1 MLISFLIRQ
10 RKKRYGFSGWR
21 GREELGGAER
31 KNHHQNILHEKKL
44 FSV

>member
-10 RKKRYGFSGWR
+10 RKKGMGLGSWR
-21 GREELGGAER
+21 GREKLGGAER
-31 KNHHQNILHEKKL
+31 KNHHQNILREKN